1 MQGSAPLWG
10 TSARSL
16 GAWPRAKIGGHLW
29 CRKRLFGRHAADAM
43 KWSGGR
49 GGCWS
54 PPGHRPGWCHLRKWS
69 STRTLRVPALRKA
82 VLLERGGLSRIV
94 PAWRLRPGSAEDYA
108 RQAASSRLGARR
120 SRSSR
125 YTTPSQ
131 VGRKVGGLRKAPSV
145 STWPRHPRAGAYE
158 WVVQWG
164 KDGACSPR
172 GSKDPCGHS
181 WWSDSIV
188 TTT

>member
-1 MQGSAPLWG
+1 MTGTTPPAPIIAK
-10 TSARSL
+10 S
-16 GAWPRAKIGGHLW
+16 RAQEFPSTQEG
-29 CRKRLFGRHAADAM
+29 LFGRHAADAM
-43 KWSGGR
+43 RWSGGC

-54 PPGHRPGWCHLRKWS
+54 PPGHRPGWCHLPKWS
-69 STRTLRVPALRKA
+69 STRTLRVTTLGKA
-82 VLLERGGLSRIV
+82 VLLERRGFSRIV
-94 PAWRLRPGSAEDYA
+94 PAWRLRPGSVEDSA

-120 SRSSR
+120 TRSSR
-125 YTTPSQ
+125 STTPSQ

-145 STWPRHPRAGAYE
+145 STWPIHPRAGAYK